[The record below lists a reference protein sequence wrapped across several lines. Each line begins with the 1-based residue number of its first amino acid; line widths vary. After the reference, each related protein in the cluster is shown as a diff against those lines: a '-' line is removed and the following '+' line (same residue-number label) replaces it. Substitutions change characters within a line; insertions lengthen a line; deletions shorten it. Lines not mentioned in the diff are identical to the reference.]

1 MSSCQRHLSTQ
12 RARVK
17 ARAHRTRTYIII
29 IYNDV
34 CRAPREWTF
43 SLRTTEL
50 EYSVFYPLAVNV
62 VVSDCEKRLC
72 TYYIHYMNA
81 MFTNIARALLLRCIF
96 VRFIFFSTHS
106 TVANNNIV
114 VFPFSQVSC
123 NGVFELRI
131 KSFSNELGREAS
143 GSCCGGVCG
152 TPCRTKFRACLKH
165 YETNINVNSTC
176 TFGDVVTPVLGEN
189 SLTLPANATPI
200 AFHFNFTWP
209 VSRCRI
215 PNIQD
220 RIQ

>member
-1 MSSCQRHLSTQ
+1 M
-12 RARVK
+12 
-17 ARAHRTRTYIII
+17 
-29 IYNDV
+29 
-34 CRAPREWTF
+34 E
-43 SLRTTEL
+43 
-50 EYSVFYPLAVNV
+50 
-62 VVSDCEKRLC
+62 
-72 TYYIHYMNA
+72 
-81 MFTNIARALLLRCIF
+81 
-96 VRFIFFSTHS
+96 
-106 TVANNNIV
+106 
-114 VFPFSQVSC
+114 C

-209 VSRCRI
+209 VRI
-215 PNIQD
+215 YDVIYCVHNY
-220 RIQ
+220 

>member
-1 MSSCQRHLSTQ
+1 M
-12 RARVK
+12 
-17 ARAHRTRTYIII
+17 
-29 IYNDV
+29 D
-34 CRAPREWTF
+34 
-43 SLRTTEL
+43 
-50 EYSVFYPLAVNV
+50 
-62 VVSDCEKRLC
+62 
-72 TYYIHYMNA
+72 
-81 MFTNIARALLLRCIF
+81 
-96 VRFIFFSTHS
+96 
-106 TVANNNIV
+106 
-114 VFPFSQVSC
+114 C

-209 VSRCRI
+209 VRLYDVYYVQ
-215 PNIQD
+215 NY
-220 RIQ
+220 